1 MSHLGSI
8 SNLWSRKVRLK
19 GLTKRKMHLKHV
31 TSIRS
36 SCDSQGTNMAWSINK
51 AVLVPYD
58 FSTHSR
64 VAVDKA
70 LSIADSPSQV
80 HILHVLPTFIPL
92 APEGFP
98 VEAIDDQVRLEYT
111 QKALDEEFADPR
123 YSQCSKEVLI
133 GDPGSTC
140 VDRAKTIGADLIVI
154 PSHGRSG
161 ISRLVLGSVAERV
174 VRFSHVPV
182 LVLKITD

>member
-1 MSHLGSI
+1 
-8 SNLWSRKVRLK
+8 
-19 GLTKRKMHLKHV
+19 
-31 TSIRS
+31 
-36 SCDSQGTNMAWSINK
+36 MAWSISK

-58 FSTHSR
+58 FSSHSQ

-111 QKALDEEFADPR
+111 QKALDEEFADLR
-123 YSQCSKEVLI
+123 YAQCSKEVMI
-133 GDPGSTC
+133 GDPGTTC
-140 VDRAKTIGADLIVI
+140 VERAKSIGADLIVI

-161 ISRLVLGSVAERV
+161 ITRLVLGSVAERV

-182 LVLKITD
+182 LVLKIAQ

>member
-1 MSHLGSI
+1 M
-8 SNLWSRKVRLK
+8 
-19 GLTKRKMHLKHV
+19 
-31 TSIRS
+31 
-36 SCDSQGTNMAWSINK
+36 DWSINK

-58 FSTHSR
+58 FSAHSR

-70 LSIADSPSQV
+70 LAIADSPSQV

-98 VEAIDDQVRLEYT
+98 VEAIDDNVRLEYT
-111 QKALDEEFADPR
+111 QKALDEEFADLR
-123 YSQCSKEVLI
+123 YAQCTKELII

-140 VDRAKTIGADLIVI
+140 ADRAKAIGADLIVI

-161 ISRLVLGSVAERV
+161 ITRLVLGSVAERV
-174 VRFSHVPV
+174 VRLSQVPV
-182 LVLKITD
+182 LVIKITDA

>member
-1 MSHLGSI
+1 
-8 SNLWSRKVRLK
+8 
-19 GLTKRKMHLKHV
+19 
-31 TSIRS
+31 
-36 SCDSQGTNMAWSINK
+36 MAWSISK

-58 FSTHSR
+58 FSAHSR
-64 VAVDKA
+64 VAVEKA

-98 VEAIDDQVRLEYT
+98 VEAIDDQVRLEST

-123 YSQCSKEVLI
+123 FAQCSKEVMI
-133 GDPGSTC
+133 GDPGLTC
-140 VDRAKTIGADLIVI
+140 VERAKTIGADLIVI

-182 LVLKITD
+182 LVIKISDS

>member
-1 MSHLGSI
+1 
-8 SNLWSRKVRLK
+8 
-19 GLTKRKMHLKHV
+19 
-31 TSIRS
+31 
-36 SCDSQGTNMAWSINK
+36 MAWTINK

-123 YSQCSKEVLI
+123 YSQCSKEVL
-133 GDPGSTC
+133 
-140 VDRAKTIGADLIVI
+140 
-154 PSHGRSG
+154 G

>member
-1 MSHLGSI
+1 
-8 SNLWSRKVRLK
+8 
-19 GLTKRKMHLKHV
+19 
-31 TSIRS
+31 
-36 SCDSQGTNMAWSINK
+36 MAWSISK

-58 FSTHSR
+58 FSAYSR

-123 YSQCSKEVLI
+123 FAQCSKEVMI
-133 GDPGSTC
+133 GDPGLTC
-140 VDRAKTIGADLIVI
+140 VERAKAIGADLIVI

-174 VRFSHVPV
+174 VRFAHVPV
-182 LVLKITD
+182 LVIKISDV

>member
-1 MSHLGSI
+1 MTWSI
-8 SNLWSRKVRLK
+8 S
-19 GLTKRKMHLKHV
+19 
-31 TSIRS
+31 
-36 SCDSQGTNMAWSINK
+36 K

-58 FSTHSR
+58 FSMHSR
-64 VAVDKA
+64 EAVDKA

-98 VEAIDDQVRLEYT
+98 VEAIDDQVRMEYT
-111 QKALDEEFADPR
+111 QKSLNEEFADPK
-123 YSQCSKEVLI
+123 YSQCPKEVMI
-133 GDPGSTC
+133 GDPGMTC
-140 VDRAKTIGADLIVI
+140 VERAKTIGADLIVI

-161 ISRLVLGSVAERV
+161 ITRLVLGSVAERV

-182 LVLKITD
+182 LVIKIAD